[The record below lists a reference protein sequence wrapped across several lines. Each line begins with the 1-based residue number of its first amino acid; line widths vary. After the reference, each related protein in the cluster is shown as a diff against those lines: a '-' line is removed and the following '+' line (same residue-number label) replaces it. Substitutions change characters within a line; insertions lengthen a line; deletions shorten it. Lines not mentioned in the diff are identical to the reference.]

1 MSLTPSTTTIVT
13 ELRDRVRGRVI
24 APEDADYDQA
34 RTVTMGGIDRHPAA
48 IVRVADTDDVA
59 QVIASAR
66 ENGLELAVRS
76 GGHSGAGHSVT
87 EGGIV
92 LDLRDMG
99 RHHRAA

>member
-24 APEDADYDQA
+24 APGDADYDQA
-34 RTVTMGGIDRHPAA
+34 RTVTMGGIDRHPVA

-66 ENGLELAVRS
+66 ESGVELAVRR
-76 GGHSGAGHSVT
+76 
-87 EGGIV
+87 
-92 LDLRDMG
+92 LP
-99 RHHRAA
+99 AAR